1 MLSYVYPLFGVFWS
15 MLFFFV
21 FIMWLMLLFRVFA
34 DIFRSDDLGGFAKV
48 LWITFVIIVPF
59 LGVFVYVIARGS
71 SMAQHQMERMQ
82 GQQQQFDSYVRE
94 TAGSSSSADELSKLA
109 QLHTQGILTDA
120 EFAAQKAK
128 LLG

>member
-34 DIFRSDDLGGFAKV
+34 DIFRSDDLSGFAKV
-48 LWITFVIIVPF
+48 LWIIFVIIVPF

-71 SMAQHQMERMQ
+71 SMAQHQMDRMQ

-120 EFAAQKAK
+120 EFATQKAK